1 MFSSRSPTTCT
12 FLATAFISSWQAAPL
27 LSTNMKQPQEVRR
40 WLHEQVV
47 KLQLH
52 QHQSS
57 EQWDETLVFVQE
69 QRESV
74 NTTFIWSSL
83 QKCKVKII
91 ENIKLKASVE
101 HFLLLENQS
110 CQNVFITRKK
120 FRHETRLNDGSQF
133 AILTIKC
140 CKTLP
145 KFAKFCK
152 LCCFNSVQLF
162 NPPSNTSADNNN
174 QALISNNNTV
184 LCYQVIELGRQ
195 SSLREH

>member
-1 MFSSRSPTTCT
+1 MCWACSSSRSPTTCT

-91 ENIKLKASVE
+91 ENIKVKASVE

-120 FRHETRLNDGSQF
+120 FQHETRLNDGSQF

-145 KFAKFCK
+145 KFAQI
-152 LCCFNSVQLF
+152 LQVVFNSSIL
-162 NPPSNTSADNNN
+162 PPTP
-174 QALISNNNTV
+174 QQTTI
-184 LCYQVIELGRQ
+184 IK
-195 SSLREH
+195 H